1 MYMAVILKKIS
12 QNVQILLSFPSD
24 YAEKYVPIFFW
35 VDIYI
40 LCPPF
45 AMNQINSK
53 DELIPKL
60 IPKLCTSLFFSNQK
74 EMEFLS

>member
-12 QNVQILLSFPSD
+12 QNVKILLCFPSD
-24 YAEKYVPIFFW
+24 YTEKYVPTFFW

-40 LCPPF
+40 LCPLF

-53 DELIPKL
+53 DENNSAEAYSSVIRKKWNFYP
-60 IPKLCTSLFFSNQK
+60 N
-74 EMEFLS
+74 